1 MALRYVSGGDPLDI
15 ADLHGV
21 ADDEVLNSVWDIIDA
36 IHLTPEMNITFP
48 ETYHDQIEC
57 AQGFKVKSRMDIDCC
72 VGCIDEML
80 FWINQPSA
88 KDQKVIGFGPTKVF
102 CGRKKKFGLN
112 MMGVCDSQ
120 RRVIWVEVNMPGAAS
135 DFYAFDKSV
144 VKQKLKATGFLFPVR
159 INIECSFGILVHRW
173 GILLLDGGVHM
184 DDHTEAQ
191 RRQYR
196 HDLDKPC
203 HKILAEVIRMGY
215 ERPNYSWERLQA
227 GENEL

>member
-1 MALRYVSGGDPLDI
+1 
-15 ADLHGV
+15 
-21 ADDEVLNSVWDIIDA
+21 
-36 IHLTPEMNITFP
+36 MNITFP

-144 VKQKLKATGFLFPVR
+144 VKQKLKATGFLFPGL
-159 INIECSFGILVHRW
+159 CLFGDSACVNSTYMCTPWRN
-173 GILLLDGGVHM
+173 V
-184 DDHTEAQ
+184 
-191 RRQYR
+191 
-196 HDLDKPC
+196 C
-203 HKILAEVIRMGY
+203 
-215 ERPNYSWERLQA
+215 
-227 GENEL
+227 